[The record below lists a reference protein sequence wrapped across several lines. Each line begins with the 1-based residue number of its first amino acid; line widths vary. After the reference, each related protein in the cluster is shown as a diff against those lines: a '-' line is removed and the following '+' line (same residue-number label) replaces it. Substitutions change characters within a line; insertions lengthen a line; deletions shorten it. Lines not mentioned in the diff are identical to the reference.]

1 MGGPVRTA
9 SKRLREGRSGLNR
22 GAAEECVSR
31 LALTCRIAQTC
42 VAERGESVP
51 VLTGLM
57 NLRSIEV
64 GLVGQDPSVFETFE
78 RAQVVGIR
86 NGRLMIAFEA
96 GTQLTTLPASA
107 VDRLDIAGVTS
118 EVLEEMGRAQ
128 DGRRK

>member
-1 MGGPVRTA
+1 M
-9 SKRLREGRSGLNR
+9 SRLR
-22 GAAEECVSR
+22 
-31 LALTCRIAQTC
+31 LTCRTAAQTC

-57 NLRSIEV
+57 NLRCIEV

-96 GTQLTTLPASA
+96 GRKVS
-107 VDRLDIAGVTS
+107 
-118 EVLEEMGRAQ
+118 
-128 DGRRK
+128 RRVRQVPSGGLYEGLL